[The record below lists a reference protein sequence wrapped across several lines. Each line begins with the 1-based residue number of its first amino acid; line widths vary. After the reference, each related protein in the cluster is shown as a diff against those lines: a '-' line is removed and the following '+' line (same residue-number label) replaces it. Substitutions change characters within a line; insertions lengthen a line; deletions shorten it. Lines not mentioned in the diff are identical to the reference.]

1 MAHKVDFELT
11 WKTIYQDLPELYQ
24 QVQEIQQMQ
33 QIQFKEINTLLKKEV

>member
-1 MAHKVDFELT
+1 MAHKVDFELI